1 MSDAQTLEVHGE
13 DLQTLLA
20 WGRARRPGRVLDLAT
35 GGGHTALAF
44 AGIARA
50 VVAYDVTD
58 SIVATARRFI
68 AERGAAKVGYAAGDV
83 AALPFAD
90 GAFDLVTCRMAA
102 HHFAEPA
109 ATLREMC
116 RVLRAG
122 GTLLL
127 QDILGHDD
135 AEANH
140 FIREVETR
148 RDPSHV
154 KAYRI
159 AEWKAF
165 LRAAGLTVME
175 QTTLRDVRA
184 WPEWTGGM
192 KLGAE
197 ATADLERFVRAAPE
211 RLRAAF
217 DFRLDDAAVDA
228 FTDRMLLLRAERD

>member
-1 MSDAQTLEVHGE
+1 VSDAQALEVQAE

-20 WGRARRPGRVLDLAT
+20 WGRARRPGRVLDVAT
-35 GGGHTALAF
+35 GGGLTALAF
-44 AGIARA
+44 SGIART
-50 VVAYDVTD
+50 VVACDVTGPTL
-58 SIVATARRFI
+58 AAARRLI
-68 AERGAAKVGYAAGDV
+68 AERGAENVRYAAGAV

-102 HHFAEPA
+102 HHFPEPA
-109 ATLREMC
+109 AALREVC

-122 GTLLL
+122 GTFLL
-127 QDILGHDD
+127 QDTLGHDD

-154 KAYRI
+154 KAYRN

-175 QTTLRDVRA
+175 QTTLPELRSWRD
-184 WPEWTGGM
+184 WTGRM
-192 KLGAE
+192 NLDAA